1 MKFCAINGTEMREN
15 NRNTKAFIIQILMQ
29 LYENDCINP
38 CEGKQLFTQFDW
50 RKERSAE
57 EKVRIGP
64 YEFTYLSKKAL

>member
-1 MKFCAINGTEMREN
+1 
-15 NRNTKAFIIQILMQ
+15 MQ